1 MYGFSKY
8 EAQERYDTFNTVQV
22 KLKLNQKTDAD
33 ILAWIRQHKYG
44 RETSVQ
50 GAIKALIREDIA
62 RAQAGGGAGLIPHA
76 FDLPQAAL
84 ERDRFKAHL
93 LTFSR
98 SEGYH
103 VRWDFPIHLDRNP
116 KYPYSKGRWL

>member
-8 EAQERYDTFNTVQV
+8 KAQERYDTFNTVQV

-62 RAQAGGGAGLIPHA
+62 RAQAGGG
-76 FDLPQAAL
+76 Q
-84 ERDRFKAHL
+84 
-93 LTFSR
+93 
-98 SEGYH
+98 
-103 VRWDFPIHLDRNP
+103 V
-116 KYPYSKGRWL
+116 

>member
-62 RAQAGGGAGLIPHA
+62 RAQAGGGQG
-76 FDLPQAAL
+76 
-84 ERDRFKAHL
+84 
-93 LTFSR
+93 
-98 SEGYH
+98 
-103 VRWDFPIHLDRNP
+103 
-116 KYPYSKGRWL
+116 

>member
-62 RAQAGGGAGLIPHA
+62 RVQEGGG
-76 FDLPQAAL
+76 Q
-84 ERDRFKAHL
+84 
-93 LTFSR
+93 
-98 SEGYH
+98 
-103 VRWDFPIHLDRNP
+103 V
-116 KYPYSKGRWL
+116 

>member
-8 EAQERYDTFNTVQV
+8 DAQERYDTFNTVQV

-44 RETSVQ
+44 RGTSVQ

-62 RAQAGGGAGLIPHA
+62 RAQASV
-76 FDLPQAAL
+76 
-84 ERDRFKAHL
+84 ER
-93 LTFSR
+93 
-98 SEGYH
+98 G
-103 VRWDFPIHLDRNP
+103 
-116 KYPYSKGRWL
+116 

>member
-8 EAQERYDTFNTVQV
+8 EAQERYGTFNTVQV

-62 RAQAGGGAGLIPHA
+62 RAQAGGG
-76 FDLPQAAL
+76 Q
-84 ERDRFKAHL
+84 
-93 LTFSR
+93 
-98 SEGYH
+98 
-103 VRWDFPIHLDRNP
+103 V
-116 KYPYSKGRWL
+116 

>member
-33 ILAWIRQHKYG
+33 ILAWVRQHKYG

-62 RAQAGGGAGLIPHA
+62 RAQAGGGQG
-76 FDLPQAAL
+76 
-84 ERDRFKAHL
+84 
-93 LTFSR
+93 
-98 SEGYH
+98 
-103 VRWDFPIHLDRNP
+103 
-116 KYPYSKGRWL
+116 

>member
-8 EAQERYDTFNTVQV
+8 DAQERYDTFNTVQV

-62 RAQAGGGAGLIPHA
+62 RAQAGGGQG
-76 FDLPQAAL
+76 
-84 ERDRFKAHL
+84 
-93 LTFSR
+93 
-98 SEGYH
+98 
-103 VRWDFPIHLDRNP
+103 
-116 KYPYSKGRWL
+116 

>member
-62 RAQAGGGAGLIPHA
+62 RAQASV
-76 FDLPQAAL
+76 
-84 ERDRFKAHL
+84 ER
-93 LTFSR
+93 
-98 SEGYH
+98 G
-103 VRWDFPIHLDRNP
+103 
-116 KYPYSKGRWL
+116 

>member
-8 EAQERYDTFNTVQV
+8 DAQERYDTFNTVQV

-33 ILAWIRQHKYG
+33 ILAWVRQHKYG

-62 RAQAGGGAGLIPHA
+62 RAQAGGG
-76 FDLPQAAL
+76 Q
-84 ERDRFKAHL
+84 
-93 LTFSR
+93 
-98 SEGYH
+98 
-103 VRWDFPIHLDRNP
+103 V
-116 KYPYSKGRWL
+116 